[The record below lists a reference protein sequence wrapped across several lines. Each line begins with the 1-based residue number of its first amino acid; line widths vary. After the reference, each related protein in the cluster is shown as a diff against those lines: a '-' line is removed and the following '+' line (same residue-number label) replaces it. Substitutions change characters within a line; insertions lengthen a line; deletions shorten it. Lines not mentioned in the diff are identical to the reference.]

1 MNIYGHLNKVTRIFL
16 DLVFEPSNFN
26 PPKIIDE
33 LRESWTYIE
42 KYIKN
47 AHPKW
52 TSNWDKT
59 IMNLNPNELAISED
73 MVKDTRKKIDKL
85 MKERRVKDYFS
96 LYISIVEGL
105 TIYNK
110 SYEESCDVCQGELH
124 YYTDISS
131 KTVVKK
137 CTTCGCL
144 YNGKYGTKIGWG
156 KDISLRPANKSE
168 LESEGILG

>member
-16 DLVFEPSNFN
+16 DLVSEPSNFN
-26 PPKIIDE
+26 PPKIIDR

-52 TSNWDKT
+52 TNNWDKT

-85 MKERRVKDYFS
+85 MKERRVM
-96 LYISIVEGL
+96 
-105 TIYNK
+105 
-110 SYEESCDVCQGELH
+110 
-124 YYTDISS
+124 
-131 KTVVKK
+131 
-137 CTTCGCL
+137 
-144 YNGKYGTKIGWG
+144 
-156 KDISLRPANKSE
+156 
-168 LESEGILG
+168 